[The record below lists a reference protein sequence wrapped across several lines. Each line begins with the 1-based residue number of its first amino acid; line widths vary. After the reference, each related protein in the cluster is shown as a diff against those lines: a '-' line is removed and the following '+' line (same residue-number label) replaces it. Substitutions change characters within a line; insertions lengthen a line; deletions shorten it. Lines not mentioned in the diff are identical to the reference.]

1 MSQRAPQERTIF
13 PRKRHDDYRVGVV
26 YPAPYAVGMSN
37 LGLQWLLRQ
46 CGEAPGFCAER
57 FFLEPRGGGR
67 ARSLEEGKNPTE
79 FDILAFSVSYEL
91 DYPGVLRFLHQAGI
105 PLAAAERDR
114 RHPLV
119 LAGGAALQVNP
130 EPLAPFMDIM
140 ILGEAERT
148 LPEFLAAYRDSRD
161 REELRERLAGRPGM
175 YIPAW
180 TEPVYGPG
188 GGLVRLAWSSD
199 ARPPRG
205 AAPEVASPPLP
216 ADQLGAIEPPFSNIV
231 TPDAEFA
238 DTLLVEI
245 ARGCPMGC
253 RYCWAGHR
261 YLPLRA
267 FDAGRILALAE
278 SARGV
283 TRKIGLI
290 STAVCQ
296 YPDLDGLMDGLRA
309 MGFGIGVSS
318 LRMSDI
324 TPGLLERLV
333 EGGEDTITLAPETGS
348 PRLRRAINKCF
359 EEDRLLDC
367 ARMAAAAG
375 LGRLKLYLMAGLPGE
390 TEDDL
395 AETVRLVG
403 AVADAFRRAPAAH
416 PRRRSVSAAVSPFVP
431 KPRTPLQFAP
441 MDNPAVLKRKLRRL
455 VRDIGQLGVEVSA
468 GSVREAALQ
477 WRLAMGSRQTAE
489 PLRRLA
495 LGESGIEDF
504 LAEPPAWQPQPD
516 AGGEIPPWSVWSW
529 GLSEDYLRR
538 EWRRS
543 LRELASP
550 PCPGAP
556 GCRRCGICGPGG
568 A

>member
-1 MSQRAPQERTIF
+1 MVRHSLREQAIF

-46 CGEAPGFCAER
+46 CDMAPGFCAER
-57 FFLEPRGGGR
+57 FFLEHGAGGR
-67 ARSLEEGKNPTE
+67 ARSLEEGKSPAE

-91 DYPGVLRFLHQAGI
+91 DYPGVLRFLRQAGI
-105 PLAAAERDR
+105 PAAAAERDR
-114 RHPLV
+114 HYPLV

-130 EPLAPFMDIM
+130 EPLAPFVDVM
-140 ILGEAERT
+140 ILGEAERA
-148 LPEFLAAYRDSRD
+148 LSEFLSAYRDSRD

-180 TEPVYGPG
+180 TEAVYGAA
-188 GGLVRLAWSSD
+188 GGLARLAWSAA

-205 AAPEVASPPLP
+205 AAPEVQSPPLA
-216 ADQLGAIEPPFSNIV
+216 ADLLGGIEPPFSNIV

-245 ARGCPMGC
+245 TRGCPMGC

-278 SARGV
+278 SARGT

-296 YPDLDGLMDGLRA
+296 YPGLNALMDGLRA
-309 MGFGIGVSS
+309 LGFGIGVSS

-324 TPGLLERLV
+324 TPDLLDRLA

-348 PRLRRAINKCF
+348 PRLRRLINKCF
-359 EEDRLLDC
+359 EEERLLDC

-375 LGRLKLYLMAGLPGE
+375 LSRLKLYLMTGLPAE

-403 AVADAFRRAPAAH
+403 AVADAFRRAPSVH
-416 PRRRSVSAAVSPFVP
+416 PRRRSVSVAVAPFVP

-441 MDNPAVLKRKLRRL
+441 MEDPSTLKRKLRRL
-455 VRDIGQLGVEVSA
+455 TRDIGQLGVEVTA

-477 WRLAMGSRQTAE
+477 WRLAMGNRLTATR
-489 PLRRLA
+489 LVRLA
-495 LGESGIEDF
+495 AGDLRLEEF

-516 AGGEIPPWSVWSW
+516 ARGDAPPWSVWTW
-529 GLSEDYLRR
+529 GLSEDYLLQ
-538 EWRRS
+538 EWRRA
-543 LRELASP
+543 RQELATP
-550 PCPGAP
+550 PCPGTP
-556 GCRRCGICGPGG
+556 GCRRCGICRTGDS
-568 A
+568 